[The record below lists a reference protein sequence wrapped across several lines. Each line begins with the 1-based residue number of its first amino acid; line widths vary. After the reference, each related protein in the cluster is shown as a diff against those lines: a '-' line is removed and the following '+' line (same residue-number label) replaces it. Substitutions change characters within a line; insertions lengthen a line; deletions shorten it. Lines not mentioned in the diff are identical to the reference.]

1 MKEENKKTGQTL
13 SDIAKGIQY
22 TVNAAQDVVEKF
34 YIKLL
39 DRYFDDDQNPISM
52 GINISDDTSIDIPL
66 ITLVTP
72 TGMEL
77 DELEVDMSLRVDG
90 IDKKKEITK
99 AGDEIHR
106 ASFNISFASGGVK
119 SGRDTNM
126 IDLKMK
132 FKQGDAPEGIQRII
146 ESFANNVIPK
156 DK

>member
-1 MKEENKKTGQTL
+1 MKEEKSKTGQTL

-52 GINISDDTSIDIPL
+52 GINISEETSIDVPL

-77 DELEVDMSLRVDG
+77 EELDVDMSLRVDG
-90 IDKKKEITK
+90 IDTKKEITK
-99 AGDEIHR
+99 AGDEIKR
-106 ASFNISFASGGVK
+106 ASFNISFASGSDK
-119 SGRDTNM
+119 TGRDANM
-126 IDLKMK
+126 IDIKMK
-132 FKQGDAPEGIQRII
+132 FKKGDAPEGIQRII

>member
-1 MKEENKKTGQTL
+1 MSEDISKTQHTL

-22 TVNAAQDVVEKF
+22 TVNTAQDVVEKF

-39 DRYFDDDQNPISM
+39 DRYFDDDNNPISM
-52 GINISDDTSIDIPL
+52 GINISEDTSINVPL

-72 TGMEL
+72 TGLEL
-77 DELEVDMSLRVDG
+77 EELEVDMSLRVDG
-90 IDKKKEITK
+90 METKKETTK
-99 AGDEIHR
+99 AGDEVKR
-106 ASFNISFASGGVK
+106 ASFNISFSSGGGK
-119 SGRDTNM
+119 SARDTNM

-156 DK
+156 DN